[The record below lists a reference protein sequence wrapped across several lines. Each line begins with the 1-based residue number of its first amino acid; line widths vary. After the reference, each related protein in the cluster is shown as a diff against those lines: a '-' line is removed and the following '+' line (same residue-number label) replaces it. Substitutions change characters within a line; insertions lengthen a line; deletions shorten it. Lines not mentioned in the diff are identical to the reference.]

1 MGISRSHR
9 GNVGVVLIGI
19 GALAGGLMVP
29 SAGLRAQSRQHQ
41 MMFVDDGSGPQM
53 LHVSMPDFH
62 RLHTPDFLR
71 TDLPIFAETLRL
83 DEFQRLLVGV
93 LLDTYLSEFKRLAVE
108 SLPAM
113 PAGAVG
119 AFHRSHEDAHDE
131 TGPGLTAGEGGL
143 DGIIREAFGNADEIS
158 SLDIDIEGPA
168 MIAVMIEASAGE
180 GSDDVAAGDQVFE
193 VVTDDES
200 AGGGGAEASVFISV
214 AGAGDIEL
222 PEELRKKLE
231 EKAQELVEKIHERMR
246 DNEAEG
252 LDGLAGEISPANRI
266 EERRQ
271 HFREISEKA
280 KAFVRTKARLREE
293 FVTQVL
299 AQLSGEQLE
308 RWPSLDRTLTRHK
321 KLPQGRLDGERID
334 LLKVVEKLGLDE
346 IEREAITQQLYD
358 YEVSLHDALVA
369 RDAFLIDAGE
379 AVDKALASGNADKA
393 LSVVDR
399 STAFRVAVRTVNEQF
414 TDTIAARLS
423 DPNDARLPQMV
434 RRASYPRVYRRTRAQ
449 KAFDAALALGGLDE
463 DTRTGIDDLQEAYDE
478 GLEVINERLRQTIH
492 KNQPLEPRRPIEH
505 TKEIMSG
512 EAAVFNPGD
521 DPIRSAFRKRSEF
534 DERFMKQ
541 LYAMF
546 TLEQVAT
553 LPKLPSQTRREP
565 IIVRRWAVPD

>member
-1 MGISRSHR
+1 MGISRTRR
-9 GNVGVVLIGI
+9 GNVGVALIVI
-19 GALAGGLMVP
+19 GAVAGGLMVP
-29 SAGLRAQSRQHQ
+29 SAGLRAQSGQRQL
-41 MMFVDDGSGPQM
+41 MFLDDGSGPM
-53 LHVSMPDFH
+53 VLHASMPDFH
-62 RLHTPDFLR
+62 RLRTPDYLR

-93 LLDTYLSEFKRLAVE
+93 LLDTYLSEFKRLAVKT
-108 SLPAM
+108 LPAM
-113 PAGAVG
+113 PPGVAG
-119 AFHRSHEDAHDE
+119 AFHRAHEGAHDE
-131 TGPGLTAGEGGL
+131 AGPGLTAGEGGL
-143 DGIIREAFGNADEIS
+143 DSIIREAFGKADEIS
-158 SLDIDIEGPA
+158 SLDIDIEGPT
-168 MIAVMIEASAGE
+168 MIAVMIEARADE
-180 GSDDVAAGDQVFE
+180 GSDDVAAGDEAFE
-193 VVTDDES
+193 VVTDGE
-200 AGGGGAEASVFISV
+200 AAGGGAEASVFISV
-214 AGAGDIEL
+214 GGAQDIEL

-231 EKAQELVEKIHERMR
+231 EKARELAEKIRERISES
-246 DNEAEG
+246 EAAG
-252 LDGLAGEISPANRI
+252 LDWLAGDISPVDRI
-266 EERRQ
+266 EEHRR

-280 KAFVRTKARLREE
+280 KAFVRTKTRLGEE

-321 KLPQGRLDGERID
+321 KLPQGRLDGERTN

-346 IEREAITQQLYD
+346 IEQEAISQQLYD
-358 YEVSLHDALVA
+358 YEVSLHNALVA
-369 RDAFLIDAGE
+369 RDAYLNDAGE
-379 AVDKALASGNADKA
+379 AVDKAMESGDPDKA

-399 STAFRVAVRTVNEQF
+399 GTAFRVAVRTVNEQF

-423 DPNDARLPQMV
+423 APNDARLPQLV

-463 DTRTGIDDLQEAYDE
+463 ETRTGIDELQEAYAE
-478 GLEVINERLRQTIH
+478 GLEVINERLRRTIH
-492 KNQPLEPRRPIEH
+492 KHQPLQSRRPIEH

-512 EAAVFNPGD
+512 KAAVFNPGD
-521 DPIRSAFRKRSEF
+521 DPIRSAFRKRSKY

>member
-1 MGISRSHR
+1 MGISRTRR
-9 GNVGVVLIGI
+9 GNVGVALIGI
-19 GALAGGLMVP
+19 GAVAGGLMVP
-29 SAGLRAQSRQHQ
+29 SAGLRAQSGQRQL
-41 MMFVDDGSGPQM
+41 MFLDDGSGPM
-53 LHVSMPDFH
+53 VLHASMPDFH
-62 RLHTPDFLR
+62 RLRTPDYLR

-108 SLPAM
+108 TLPAM
-113 PAGAVG
+113 PSGVAG
-119 AFHRSHEDAHDE
+119 AFHRAHEGAHDE
-131 TGPGLTAGEGGL
+131 AGPGLTAGEGGR
-143 DGIIREAFGNADEIS
+143 DSIIREAFGKADEIS
-158 SLDIDIEGPA
+158 SLDIDIEGPT
-168 MIAVMIEASAGE
+168 MIAVMIEASAGD
-180 GSDDVAAGDQVFE
+180 GSDDVAAGDEAFE
-193 VVTDDES
+193 VVTDGEV
-200 AGGGGAEASVFISV
+200 AGGGAEASVFISV
-214 AGAGDIEL
+214 GGAQDLAL

-231 EKAQELVEKIHERMR
+231 EKALELAEKIRERISES
-246 DNEAEG
+246 EAAG
-252 LDGLAGEISPANRI
+252 LDWLAGDISPADRI
-266 EERRQ
+266 EERRR
-271 HFREISEKA
+271 HFREIYEKA

-321 KLPQGRLDGERID
+321 KLPQGRLDGERTN

-346 IEREAITQQLYD
+346 FEQEAISQQLYD
-358 YEVSLHDALVA
+358 YEVSLHNALVA
-369 RDAFLIDAGE
+369 RDAYLNDAGE
-379 AVDKALASGNADKA
+379 AVDKALESGDPDKA

-399 STAFRVAVRTVNEQF
+399 GTAFRVAVRTVNEQF

-423 DPNDARLPQMV
+423 APNDARLPQLV

-449 KAFDAALALGGLDE
+449 KAFDAAGSLGGLDE
-463 DTRTGIDDLQEAYDE
+463 ETRTGIDELQEAYAE
-478 GLEVINERLRQTIH
+478 GLEVINERLRRTIH
-492 KNQPLEPRRPIEH
+492 KHQPLQSRRPIEH

-512 EAAVFNPGD
+512 KAAVFNPGD
-521 DPIRSAFRKRSEF
+521 DPIRSAFRKRSKY

>member
-1 MGISRSHR
+1 MGISRTRR
-9 GNVGVVLIGI
+9 GNVGVALIVI
-19 GALAGGLMVP
+19 GAVAGGLMVP
-29 SAGLRAQSRQHQ
+29 SAGLRAQSGQRQL
-41 MMFVDDGSGPQM
+41 MFLDDGSGPM
-53 LHVSMPDFH
+53 VLHASMPDFH
-62 RLHTPDFLR
+62 RLRTPDYLR

-93 LLDTYLSEFKRLAVE
+93 LLDTYLSEFKRLAVKT
-108 SLPAM
+108 LPAM
-113 PAGAVG
+113 PPGVAG
-119 AFHRSHEDAHDE
+119 AFHRAHEGAHDE
-131 TGPGLTAGEGGL
+131 AGPGLTAGEGGL
-143 DGIIREAFGNADEIS
+143 DSIIREAFGKADEIS
-158 SLDIDIEGPA
+158 SLDIDIEGPT
-168 MIAVMIEASAGE
+168 MIAVMIEARADE
-180 GSDDVAAGDQVFE
+180 GSDDVAAGDEAFE
-193 VVTDDES
+193 VVTDGEV
-200 AGGGGAEASVFISV
+200 AGGGAEASVFISV
-214 AGAGDIEL
+214 GGAQDIEL

-231 EKAQELVEKIHERMR
+231 EKALELAEKIRERISES
-246 DNEAEG
+246 EAAG
-252 LDGLAGEISPANRI
+252 LDWLAGDISPVDRI
-266 EERRQ
+266 EEHRR

-280 KAFVRTKARLREE
+280 KAFVRTKARLGEE

-321 KLPQGRLDGERID
+321 KLPQGRLDGERTN

-346 IEREAITQQLYD
+346 IEQEAISQQLYD
-358 YEVSLHDALVA
+358 YEVSLHNALVA
-369 RDAFLIDAGE
+369 RDAYLNDASE
-379 AVDKALASGNADKA
+379 AVDKALESGDPDKA

-399 STAFRVAVRTVNEQF
+399 GTAFRVAVRTVNEQF

-423 DPNDARLPQMV
+423 APNDARLPQLV

-449 KAFDAALALGGLDE
+449 KAFDAAGSLGGLDE
-463 DTRTGIDDLQEAYDE
+463 ETRTGIDELQEAYDE
-478 GLEVINERLRQTIH
+478 GLEVINERLRRTIH
-492 KNQPLEPRRPIEH
+492 KHQPLQSRRPIEH

-512 EAAVFNPGD
+512 KAAVFDPGD
-521 DPIRSAFRKRSEF
+521 DPIRSAFRKRSEY

>member
-1 MGISRSHR
+1 MGISRTRR
-9 GNVGVVLIGI
+9 GNVGVALIVI
-19 GALAGGLMVP
+19 GAVAGGLMVP
-29 SAGLRAQSRQHQ
+29 SAGLRAQSGQRQL
-41 MMFVDDGSGPQM
+41 MFLDDGSGPM
-53 LHVSMPDFH
+53 VLHASMPDFH
-62 RLHTPDFLR
+62 RLRTPDYLR

-93 LLDTYLSEFKRLAVE
+93 LLDTYLSEFKRLAVKT
-108 SLPAM
+108 LPAM
-113 PAGAVG
+113 PPGVAG
-119 AFHRSHEDAHDE
+119 AFHRAHEGAHDE
-131 TGPGLTAGEGGL
+131 AGPGLTAGEGGL
-143 DGIIREAFGNADEIS
+143 DSIIREAFGKADEIS
-158 SLDIDIEGPA
+158 SLDIDIEGPT
-168 MIAVMIEASAGE
+168 MIAVMIEARADE
-180 GSDDVAAGDQVFE
+180 GSDDVAAGDEAFE
-193 VVTDDES
+193 VVTDGEV
-200 AGGGGAEASVFISV
+200 AGGGAEASVFISV
-214 AGAGDIEL
+214 GGAQDIAL

-231 EKAQELVEKIHERMR
+231 EKALELAEKIRERISES
-246 DNEAEG
+246 EAAG
-252 LDGLAGEISPANRI
+252 LDWLAGDISPVDRI
-266 EERRQ
+266 EEHRR

-280 KAFVRTKARLREE
+280 KAFVRTKARLGEE

-321 KLPQGRLDGERID
+321 KLPQGRLDGERTN

-346 IEREAITQQLYD
+346 IEQEAISQQLYD
-358 YEVSLHDALVA
+358 YEVSLHNALVA
-369 RDAFLIDAGE
+369 RDAYLNDAGE
-379 AVDKALASGNADKA
+379 AVDKAMESGDPDKA

-399 STAFRVAVRTVNEQF
+399 GTAFRVAVRTVNEQF

-423 DPNDARLPQMV
+423 APNDARLPQLV

-449 KAFDAALALGGLDE
+449 KAFDAAGSLGGLDE
-463 DTRTGIDDLQEAYDE
+463 ETRTGIDELQEAYAE
-478 GLEVINERLRQTIH
+478 GLEVINERLRRTIH
-492 KNQPLEPRRPIEH
+492 KHQPLQSRRPIEH

-512 EAAVFNPGD
+512 KAAVFNPGD
-521 DPIRSAFRKRSEF
+521 DPIRSAFRKRSKY

>member
-1 MGISRSHR
+1 
-9 GNVGVVLIGI
+9 
-19 GALAGGLMVP
+19 
-29 SAGLRAQSRQHQ
+29 
-41 MMFVDDGSGPQM
+41 MFLDDGSGPM
-53 LHVSMPDFH
+53 VLHASMPDFH
-62 RLHTPDFLR
+62 RLRTPDYLR

-93 LLDTYLSEFKRLAVE
+93 LLDTYLSEFKRLAVKT
-108 SLPAM
+108 LPAM
-113 PAGAVG
+113 PPGVAG
-119 AFHRSHEDAHDE
+119 AFHRAHEGAHDE
-131 TGPGLTAGEGGL
+131 AGPGLTAGEGGL
-143 DGIIREAFGNADEIS
+143 DSIIREAFGKADEIS
-158 SLDIDIEGPA
+158 SLDIDIEGPT
-168 MIAVMIEASAGE
+168 MIAVMIEARADE
-180 GSDDVAAGDQVFE
+180 GSDDVAAGDEAFE
-193 VVTDDES
+193 VVTDGE
-200 AGGGGAEASVFISV
+200 AAGGGAEASVFISV
-214 AGAGDIEL
+214 GGAQDIEL

-231 EKAQELVEKIHERMR
+231 EKALELAEKIRERISES
-246 DNEAEG
+246 EAAG
-252 LDGLAGEISPANRI
+252 LDWLAGDISPVDRI
-266 EERRQ
+266 EEHRR

-280 KAFVRTKARLREE
+280 KAFVRTKARLGEE

-321 KLPQGRLDGERID
+321 KLPQGRLDGERTN

-346 IEREAITQQLYD
+346 FEQEAISQQLYD
-358 YEVSLHDALVA
+358 YEVSLHNALVA
-369 RDAFLIDAGE
+369 RDAYLNDAGE
-379 AVDKALASGNADKA
+379 AVDKAMESGDPDKA

-399 STAFRVAVRTVNEQF
+399 GTAFRVAVRTVNEQF

-423 DPNDARLPQMV
+423 APNDARLPQLV

-449 KAFDAALALGGLDE
+449 KAFDAARALGGLDE
-463 DTRTGIDDLQEAYDE
+463 ETRTGIDELQEAYAE
-478 GLEVINERLRQTIH
+478 GLEVINERLRRTIH
-492 KNQPLEPRRPIEH
+492 KHQPLQSRRPIEH

-512 EAAVFNPGD
+512 KAAVFNPGD
-521 DPIRSAFRKRSEF
+521 DPIRSAFRKRSKY